1 MKVKRTIKTLTA
13 VLMSCAAILAPFSA
27 WADGWVFV
35 PPTIT
40 ENLNGPGTIV
50 NWEVTYQCTSGNQ
63 ADPNPPFKEIQFEIW
78 RGEEHIDTVTGANKY
93 CDLGTVAGE
102 VCQYTVKA
110 LGMSYVTPRRCYGSY
125 HPWVEKEVFHIRNKG
140 TNCVDRISVLKKLW
154 TQDWYESDYIR
165 SGPWHIVE
173 SFPQWTAVSSAPDW
187 LKIVGAD
194 KNGKIVRSGTN
205 DVAFTVEPN
214 MTASERMAR
223 ISIFANADP
232 KLTLKEITVVQ
243 DAGPAGFAINFDPCG
258 GTGDTTWRLR
268 EDGERLGD
276 LPVLTRKG
284 YYFMGWYTEADGGE
298 RVTAETTASAD
309 VTYFARWVQYGV
321 ERSFTDA
328 NGITWTYTILPT
340 GGASLG
346 NGNGHSAVETSTSG
360 DLSIPSVLDEF
371 EVVAIGPYAFA
382 DCSLLTG
389 VTIPQVVTNIGYRAF
404 AGCTELSEVTIPASR
419 DGNETMLGQGVFS
432 GCTSLETVTFGDTV
446 KTLPGVSYGG
456 VGSFSTTSGKY
467 GDSSSKTSL
476 SGSYADA
483 LFYNCTS
490 LKTINWGTGI
500 KAIGN
505 VAFLYC
511 TSLTDLTLPA
521 NITDIGNHAFFGCS
535 SLKTVTV
542 MGNVNSIGRYAF
554 GNCPALHYV
563 DFQGVTMTSAPG
575 YMPFKFD
582 REQVTVY
589 AAAGSTGWNGQAEV
603 EGLPESGIWGG
614 ARIAYAPPPEGAGN
628 PYDFYPY
635 VRTDTIS
642 RVNYPWSMIVTT
654 SPYVS
659 GRTVPAIPSSIYDD
673 ETLYLSYCLGEYW
686 RGEAFC
692 VTNEVVLSG
701 ARSAAHAHS
710 ICGDAHSSSAHWWV
724 TNAVL
729 PELQSLPVGDYTLT
743 CTINFDGRLPETD
756 YSNNSTS
763 ITFRVL
769 PAPLWTVSFNPNSGT
784 VDEESRQVKRN
795 TAIGELP
802 VPVRLGYAFT
812 GWFTKTSGGTQVT
825 ADAPVTSESV
835 TLYARWA
842 AKPQYT
848 ITFNANGG
856 SSNETRTLYDGDP
869 LGELPKPTKAGCFL
883 LGWFTEASGG
893 TQVTERTL
901 AVGATTYYAHWQQG
915 DGRYKVTFGKNG
927 GTGGDS
933 YVTVTYGQ
941 PMPTPRTAP
950 TQSGWTFAGYWDT
963 VATDANGNPKG
974 KQYYDA
980 NMKSM
985 RNWDKQS
992 DTILWAKWT
1001 VKVTLG
1007 KNGGTGGDSYVTVTK
1022 GQSFPKRTMPKKTGY
1037 AFGGYWVS
1045 ASSKTGQCYN
1055 VDGTGTE
1062 SMKWTTGGS
1071 PTIWALWTTTS
1082 SCVDISQS
1090 AAAPA
1095 DTAAPN
1101 ASAAPA
1107 AAELAELPAGL
1118 YSGVLADC
1126 TGSFCLILDEAEEG
1140 LARTAYLYVASEIG
1154 TLTAECTA
1162 EEVGGALLLT
1172 TEDGDVYAFD
1182 PLACTLVPAIC
1193 Q

>member
-1 MKVKRTIKTLTA
+1 
-13 VLMSCAAILAPFSA
+13 
-27 WADGWVFV
+27 
-35 PPTIT
+35 
-40 ENLNGPGTIV
+40 
-50 NWEVTYQCTSGNQ
+50 
-63 ADPNPPFKEIQFEIW
+63 
-78 RGEEHIDTVTGANKY
+78 
-93 CDLGTVAGE
+93 
-102 VCQYTVKA
+102 
-110 LGMSYVTPRRCYGSY
+110 
-125 HPWVEKEVFHIRNKG
+125 
-140 TNCVDRISVLKKLW
+140 
-154 TQDWYESDYIR
+154 
-165 SGPWHIVE
+165 
-173 SFPQWTAVSSAPDW
+173 
-187 LKIVGAD
+187 
-194 KNGKIVRSGTN
+194 
-205 DVAFTVEPN
+205 
-214 MTASERMAR
+214 MAR
-223 ISIFANADP
+223 ISIYANADP
-232 KLTLKEITVVQ
+232 ELTLKEIMVVQ

-346 NGNGHSAVETSTSG
+346 NGNGHPAVETSTSG
-360 DLSIPSVLDEF
+360 DLSIPGMLDEF
-371 EVVAIGPYAFA
+371 KVVTVGPYAFA
-382 DCSLLTG
+382 GCSLLTG
-389 VTIPQVVTNIGYRAF
+389 VTVPEVVTNIAYRAF
-404 AGCTELSEVTIPASR
+404 AGCTGLSEVTIPASR

-500 KAIGN
+500 KTVGN
-505 VAFLYC
+505 VAFLNC

-542 MGNVNSIGRYAF
+542 MGNVNSVGRYAF

-563 DFQGVTMTSAPG
+563 DFQGATMTSAPG

-603 EGLPESGIWGG
+603 EGLPDSGAWGG

-635 VRTDTIS
+635 VRTDTVS

-659 GRTVPAIPSSIYDD
+659 GRTVPAIPSNIYDD
-673 ETLYLSYCLGEYW
+673 ETLYLSYCLDEYW

-692 VTNEVVLSG
+692 VTNEVVLGG
-701 ARSAAHAHS
+701 ARSAAHTHS

-729 PELQSLPVGDYTLT
+729 PELQSLPAGDYTLT
-743 CTINFDGRLPETD
+743 CTINFDGCLPETD

-825 ADAPVTSESV
+825 ADSPVTSESV

-842 AKPQYT
+842 AKPRYT
-848 ITFNANGG
+848 IAFNANGG

-883 LGWFTEASGG
+883 VGWFTEASGG
-893 TQVTERTL
+893 TQITEKTL
-901 AVGATTYYAHWQQG
+901 AVGAATYYAHWQQG

-927 GTGGDS
+927 GTGGDA
-933 YVTVTYGQ
+933 YVTATYGSA
-941 PMPTPRTAP
+941 MPTPRTAP
-950 TQSGWTFAGYWDT
+950 TQSGWTFGGYWDT
-963 VATDANGNPKG
+963 LAMDEKGNPKG

-980 NMKSM
+980 NMKSV
-985 RNWDKQS
+985 RSWDKASTATLWAKWTNKVTFGKNGGTGGDNYVTCTKGQPMPKRTMPTKS
-992 DTILWAKWT
+992 GYVFDGYWTTTGAGGVKYYNADGTSAHTWDKSGSVTLWAKWVKPVACKVTFGKNGGTGGDDYVTATTGKAMPTPRTAPKRTGWTFGGYWDTLSCDASGNPLGKQYYDASMKSVRAWDKTAAATLWAKWT
-1001 VKVTLG
+1001 VRVKLG
-1007 KNGGTGGDSYVTVTK
+1007 KNGGTGGDDYVTVIFN
-1022 GQSFPKRTMPKKTGY
+1022 QPFPKRTMPKKSGY

-1055 VDGTGTE
+1055 PDGTGTS
-1062 SMKWTTGGS
+1062 SMKWSSGGT
-1071 PTIWALWTTTS
+1071 PTIWALWTKTS
-1082 SCVDISQS
+1082 SCVEVAQP

-1101 ASAAPA
+1101 ASAVPA

-1118 YSGVLADC
+1118 YSGVLADS
-1126 TGSFCLILDEAEEG
+1126 TPAFSPTAPARSASSSTRPKRALPARPTSTSPR
-1140 LARTAYLYVASEIG
+1140 RTAPCRLNA
-1154 TLTAECTA
+1154 
-1162 EEVGGALLLT
+1162 
-1172 TEDGDVYAFD
+1172 
-1182 PLACTLVPAIC
+1182 PPKR
-1193 Q
+1193 